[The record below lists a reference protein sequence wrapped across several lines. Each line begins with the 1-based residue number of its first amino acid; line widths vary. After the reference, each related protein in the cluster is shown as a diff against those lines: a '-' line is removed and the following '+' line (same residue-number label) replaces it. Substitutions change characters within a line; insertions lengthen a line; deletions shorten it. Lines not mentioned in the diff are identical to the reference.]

1 MKEAISSSDPL
12 EISIPA
18 ARLSLATSLAALV
31 SLAGLHILSPEFDP
45 SRRFV
50 SEYAFGQYGWVL
62 SLMFLT
68 WGLSSWALAF
78 AIRSQARTLAGKT
91 GLVFLVAAGVGEA
104 MAAVFDVRRPA
115 LHGLAGAI
123 GIPSLP
129 IAAVLISVSLRRTR
143 VWSSRKRVLLWTANL
158 TWASLG
164 LMVAVMLPPTG
175 KMGGLKVPIGWSNRL
190 LIAMYSVW
198 VMSVAWQA
206 IRLKGEHIVYP
217 KSAAVDSVQQG

>member
-1 MKEAISSSDPL
+1 MKQAISTGDPL
-12 EISIPA
+12 KISIPA

-45 SRRFV
+45 SQRFV
-50 SEYAFGQYGWVL
+50 SEYAFGHYGWVL
-62 SLMFLT
+62 SVMFFT
-68 WGLSSWALAF
+68 WGLSSWALVF
-78 AIRSQARTLAGKT
+78 AIRSQARTLGGKI

-104 MAAVFDVRRPA
+104 MASVFDVRRPA

-129 IAAVLISVSLRRTR
+129 IAAVLISVSLGRTR
-143 VWSSRKRVLLWTANL
+143 VWSSRKSVLLWTANL

-164 LMVAVMLPPTG
+164 LMVAIMLSPTG
-175 KMGGLKVPIGWSNRL
+175 KMGGLRVPIGWSNRL
-190 LIAMYSVW
+190 LITTYSVW

-206 IRLKGEHIVYP
+206 IRLRGKDIVTA
-217 KSAAVDSVQQG
+217 KSAGVDLT